1 MGGSPLDFVSTAIF
15 ANPIDSDLWGARSRH
30 SLSHSALLSP
40 GTPPNSRSCVDALEF
55 SDRLRGVL
63 SNAREEAARL
73 QHEHIGTEHLL
84 IALLNDTSSD
94 GETPRSPAGVVFD
107 VLGVDRAKVKE
118 VLEQTVLRGRVATSD
133 DQLSYTSRAKAVLEL
148 AMAEARVAKAGT
160 VDTQHLLLG
169 LLREERGIAAQVLL
183 DFGITIDKARVE
195 LDKLRS

>member
-1 MGGSPLDFVSTAIF
+1 
-15 ANPIDSDLWGARSRH
+15 
-30 SLSHSALLSP
+30 
-40 GTPPNSRSCVDALEF
+40 VDALEF

-94 GETPRSPAGVVFD
+94 GETPRSTAGVVFD